1 MEIGRRLPSGNVFNP
16 ESKDQ
21 VQGSCLR
28 DKRDVVGTIVN
39 APRRS
44 TRAKRSASQMQGSS
58 DSSGESAVEQLDCPI
73 LKRVKRLQG
82 LLRDARSSSPASTT
96 NSQAT
101 GNSFE
106 SMHQSPIG
114 ASNISDQ
121 LKFGNDQLSPSGS
134 LAPQYTDTTL
144 MHIACGSCNNNEWE
158 LDDAVRPH
166 AQSPE
171 NHGPPKMR
179 KANVGATT
187 YQPSPTPDP
196 QGKRKKRVQ
205 VMIDLWVPYR
215 KQVKKSAHVDA
226 NSERRVTRA
235 SARRR
240 STGAGGATAD
250 EDPALDASSEPTPK
264 DGLRHLAPAIYGAF
278 AYAQPKK
285 WGIWDAMWRQ
295 KDQQQRSIG
304 KHIVAG
310 SKAAHTKHVE
320 REYFFAAKRAY
331 YHTNL
336 GLLDSP
342 GSLLAE
348 NKTGKGLNT
357 DEIKSILDT
366 RGFVY
371 EVKGQKIAPKGPK
384 RGLSRILESRESG
397 SLGPG
402 SSGIVTLMAARS
414 IHRFRQAASHQLGSG
429 HTSALQFA
437 RVPFDIDG
445 ERIEHRLVLA
455 SSHFSDQ
462 STQYN
467 KPGTVIMWDVECA
480 GWEDSNPELL
490 RAVGEADEADVVRS
504 HTWTGQDG
512 QVLSSNVMDLTF
524 APDGA
529 FLFTAAAR
537 DPVVKAWQSQDGTLF
552 QEMEIKSK
560 GRWRDRSPRYRNM
573 GMQKLTVK
581 PSTSDCVIAGA
592 GYDGSIRVFSVWAK
606 PTGGDVTWG
615 YHDMS
620 PDLGEVEESGDVFRV
635 ATDVAFGHDAS
646 EKYIIGGF
654 ERFRGGRGTGQIKVY
669 DYEVGSLIGRFDI
682 GENAVATL
690 RVSPLG
696 TDPVKRILDRYFV
709 QWREEEAD
717 FQDQGDGILRLFDL
731 RNVGQASG
739 GLSSVLTFNTDQTD
753 HNVVGFSDPDG
764 TNRKPHTIV
773 FDRRHAKKPLLYSP
787 LRLEHHAPPRGNSGD
802 GVTCAYWTSGGLL
815 LTGGQDEMVRVW
827 DVRRGDPLVRV
838 LDGHAGPVTAMAM
851 SPDED
856 WLAVGTTTGKVHLW
870 AMQDQ
875 EYCVKMWDDAVGR
888 GRRLGEIQ
896 VGVKD

>member
-1 MEIGRRLPSGNVFNP
+1 MEIDRRLPRGNVFNP
-16 ESKDQ
+16 DSEDQ
-21 VQGSCLR
+21 VQGAWLR
-28 DKRDVVGTIVN
+28 ENRDVVGTTVI

-44 TRAKRSASQMQGSS
+44 SRAKRSASQMRRSS
-58 DSSGESAVEQLDCPI
+58 DGSGEAAVEESDSPT
-73 LKRVKRLQG
+73 LKRIKRLQG
-82 LLRDARSSSPASTT
+82 LLRDARSSSPSTT
-96 NSQAT
+96 TS
-101 GNSFE
+101 
-106 SMHQSPIG
+106 
-114 ASNISDQ
+114 SD
-121 LKFGNDQLSPSGS
+121 DQLSPSGP

-144 MHIACGSCNNNEWE
+144 MRIACGPCDNKEWE
-158 LDDAVRPH
+158 SLSDAGRPH
-166 AQSPE
+166 AQSCQ
-171 NHGPPKMR
+171 NHEPPKMR
-179 KANVGATT
+179 KTDAGATT
-187 YQPSPTPDP
+187 YQPSPTPDR

-215 KQVKKSAHVDA
+215 TVAKTENTRRQGKKSAHVDD
-226 NSERRVTRA
+226 NPERRVTRA

-240 STGAGGATAD
+240 STGAGSATTD
-250 EDPALDASSEPTPK
+250 EDAALEASSEPTPK
-264 DGLRHLAPAIYGAF
+264 DALRNLAPAVYGAF
-278 AYAQPKK
+278 AYAQTKK
-285 WGIWDAMWRQ
+285 WGIWDKMWRQ
-295 KDQQQRSIG
+295 REQQQRSMG
-304 KHIVAG
+304 KHIVTE
-310 SKAAHTKHVE
+310 SKAARTKPVE

-342 GSLLAE
+342 GALLAE
-348 NKTGKGLNT
+348 SKTGKGLNT
-357 DEIKSILDT
+357 DEMKNILDT
-366 RGFVY
+366 QGFVY

-384 RGLSRILESRESG
+384 RGLSRILESRECG
-397 SLGPG
+397 SLAPG

-414 IHRFRQAASHQLGSG
+414 IHRFRQVASHQLGSG

-445 ERIEHRLVLA
+445 ERIEHRLMLA
-455 SSHFSDQ
+455 SSHLSDQ

-490 RAVGEADEADVVRS
+490 RAVGEADEADVIRS
-504 HTWTGQDG
+504 HTWTSPDG

-524 APDGA
+524 ATDGA
-529 FLFTAAAR
+529 FLFTAAAQ

-552 QEMEIKSK
+552 QEMKMKAK
-560 GRWRDRSPRYRNM
+560 GRWGDRSPRYRNM

-581 PSTSDCVIAGA
+581 PSSSDCVVAGA
-592 GYDGSIRVFSVWAK
+592 GYDGSIRVFSMWAK
-606 PTGGDVTWG
+606 PAGADVTWG

-620 PDLGEVEESGDVFRV
+620 PDLEEVEKSGDVFRV

-646 EKYIIGGF
+646 KKYLIGGF
-654 ERFRGGRGTGQIKVY
+654 ERFRGGRGSGQVKVY

-696 TDPVKRILDRYFV
+696 SSLLVGTTGNAPLPG
-709 QWREEEAD
+709 EEEAD
-717 FQDQGDGILRLFDL
+717 FQDQGDGKLRLFDL
-731 RNVGQASG
+731 RNVGQSSG

-753 HNVVGFSDPDG
+753 HNVVGFSPCEHYVFSCSDPDG
-764 TNRKPHTIV
+764 TNRKPHTVV
-773 FDRRHAKKPLLYSP
+773 FDRRHPKKPLLYSP

-802 GVTCAYWTSGGLL
+802 GVTCAYWTKGGLL

-870 AMQDQ
+870 TMQDQ
-875 EYCVKMWDDAVGR
+875 EHCVKMWDDAVGR

-896 VGVKD
+896 VA